1 MQCKFAPAVTRPC
14 ATKQGSPVHDLH
26 HAHRVQF
33 IPCKMMPFATFA
45 EPSSSWHIT
54 SLPTRPLGPDLH
66 RTTRELAGG
75 RDGIHPVETVIS
87 RIASPLPRTAT
98 IARASHSSL
107 APSPADRSWACHSS
121 VSEMRPSWGSTP
133 PLPPSSPPTTEAHT
147 ACPQPRHV
155 RSRHLLLPSESSS
168 LEEYVYHSCNLWD
181 APGEEV
187 SGRSQV
193 RTTQSNPLYR
203 PVPLHTILCGNFP
216 MSIVNRII
224 SDIKP
229 HELQKKHH
237 PCEGVNGCSLPS
249 SSQHPWST

>member
-1 MQCKFAPAVTRPC
+1 MQYDALCNLCRTQQRLAYNVAPYPAPRTRP
-14 ATKQGSPVHDLH
+14 
-26 HAHRVQF
+26 
-33 IPCKMMPFATFA
+33 
-45 EPSSSWHIT
+45 SSHGEG
-54 SLPTRPLGPDLH
+54 TRGD
-66 RTTRELAGG
+66 

-133 PLPPSSPPTTEAHT
+133 PFPPSSPPTTEAHT

-193 RTTQSNPLYR
+193 RAIQSNPLYR
-203 PVPLHTILCGNFP
+203 PVPLRTILCGNLP
-216 MSIVNRII
+216 MSIVN
-224 SDIKP
+224 KM
-229 HELQKKHH
+229 L
-237 PCEGVNGCSLPS
+237 
-249 SSQHPWST
+249 